1 MLGVPGLTVDAD
13 AIAAF
18 RVRFTDGALDASATA
33 DALTALDEH
42 LARAFED
49 SAARQTLRDAA
60 LLELAKLAQ
69 ASATGRDFSLYLRE
83 MLVPDDA
90 ESARLDAER
99 DAEPDCV

>member
-1 MLGVPGLTVDAD
+1 
-13 AIAAF
+13 
-18 RVRFTDGALDASATA
+18 
-33 DALTALDEH
+33 
-42 LARAFED
+42 
-49 SAARQTLRDAA
+49 LRDAA

-90 ESARLDAER
+90 ESARLDTER